1 MTDRIAVLCLAALL
15 TLHPASVEATSSS
28 QEAREAAEFLQ
39 DAEREDGS
47 NPAWEARYVKDTRTT
62 IEIGVLTLMKGIKNA
77 DDLLDSVN
85 VFYGGWE
92 KWQESR
98 LFVLENSRDI
108 DVYGNLY
115 SLQVMCRTLRLAVED
130 WNKISPSKQTQATL
144 EKALWLEKRSA
155 RLADPVAEIITQ
167 ESHSSYLPR
176 RIEIMKEMFGY
187 VDICY
192 QQYDFDELLRK
203 SNEEGSPEQRPSDK

>member
-1 MTDRIAVLCLAALL
+1 MTDRIAVLCFAALL
-15 TLHPASVEATSSS
+15 TFYPALVDAAPPS
-28 QEAREAAEFLQ
+28 QAAREAEEFLR

-77 DDLLDSVN
+77 ADLLDSVN

-92 KWQESR
+92 RWQESR

-115 SLQVMCRTLRLAVED
+115 SLQVMCRTLRLAAED
-130 WNKISPSKQTQATL
+130 WNRISPSKQAQD
-144 EKALWLEKRSA
+144 ALQKTMWLEKRSA

-187 VDICY
+187 VDTCY
-192 QQYDFDELLRK
+192 QQYDFDEQLRK
-203 SNEEGSPEQRPSDK
+203 SYAEESSEKQSSDK